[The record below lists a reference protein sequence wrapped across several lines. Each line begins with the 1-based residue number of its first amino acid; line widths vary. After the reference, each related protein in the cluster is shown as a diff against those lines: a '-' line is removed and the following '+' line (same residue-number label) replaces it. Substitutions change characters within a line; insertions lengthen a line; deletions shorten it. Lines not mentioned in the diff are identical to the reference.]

1 MADLVYK
8 DEAYKLT
15 GICMEVHN
23 ELGPGLLEIVY
34 KEAIEYELAER
45 DILYEREKE
54 FAVKYKNIFLT
65 RSFNADFTVYNKIIL
80 EVKAKENFS
89 NDDIAQTINYLKLSG
104 YKLRLLIN
112 FGKSKLEVKH
122 LVL

>member
-1 MADLVYK
+1 MTDLIYK
-8 DEAYKLT
+8 EESYIVT
-15 GICMEVHN
+15 GICMEVYN
-23 ELGPGLLEIVY
+23 ELGPGLLEIIY

-45 DILYEREKE
+45 EIYYEREKP
-54 FAVKYKNIFLT
+54 FTVKYKTITLS

-80 EVKAKENFS
+80 EVKAKEAFS

-104 YKLRLLIN
+104 YKLALLIN
-112 FGKSKLEVKH
+112 FGKTKLEVKR